1 MRLDFS
7 ILIPYLPLFG
17 QALLVTLKLT
27 FASLLL
33 GILLSIPLSLLKIM
47 PMRPLQWLAAFYTS
61 VFRGVPLMVQI
72 FMMYFGIPL
81 VTSLRFTAFQAGTLI
96 FAMNSAAYLSESLRG
111 GILAIEKGQYEASA
125 ALAIRYPGMMKDII
139 FPQAIKSVMPSIVNE
154 FISLLKNTTLIASI
168 GLVDILRVG
177 QSVQTATYR
186 AFEPF
191 FFISVFYY
199 VLVMLLSSLG
209 KMLERR
215 VNKSDRNQGAL

>member
-1 MRLDFS
+1 MQFKFD
-7 ILIPYLPLFG
+7 ILIPYLPQFG
-17 QALLVTLKLT
+17 SALLVTLQVT
-27 FASLLL
+27 ISALLL
-33 GILLSIPLSLLKIM
+33 GIVLAIPLSLFKIL
-47 PMRPLQWLAAFYTS
+47 PVKPLNWLAAFYTS
-61 VFRGVPLMVQI
+61 IFRGVPLMVQV

-81 VTSLRFTAFQAGTLI
+81 VTGLRFNAFQAGTLI

-111 GILAIEKGQYEASA
+111 GIRGIDRGQFEAA
-125 ALAIRYPGMMKDII
+125 TALGVRYPGMMKDII
-139 FPQAIKSVMPSIVNE
+139 FPQAIKSVMPGIVNE

-199 VLVMLLSSLG
+199 VLVMLLSLLG
-209 KMLERR
+209 KLLERQ
-215 VNKSDRNQGAL
+215 VNKSDRH

>member
-1 MRLDFS
+1 MQFKFD
-7 ILIPYLPLFG
+7 ILIPYLPQFG
-17 QALLVTLKLT
+17 SALLVTLQVT
-27 FASLLL
+27 ISALLL
-33 GILLSIPLSLLKIM
+33 GIVLAIPLSLFKIL
-47 PMRPLQWLAAFYTS
+47 PVKPLNWLAAFYTS
-61 VFRGVPLMVQI
+61 IFRGVPLMVQV

-81 VTSLRFTAFQAGTLI
+81 VTGLRFNAFQAGTLI

-111 GILAIEKGQYEASA
+111 GIRGIDRGQFEAA
-125 ALAIRYPGMMKDII
+125 TALGVRYPGMMKDII

-199 VLVMLLSSLG
+199 VLVMLLSLLG
-209 KMLERR
+209 KLLERQ
-215 VNKSDRNQGAL
+215 VNKSDRH

>member
-1 MRLDFS
+1 MQFDFS
-7 ILIPYLPLFG
+7 ILLPYLPQFG
-17 QALLVTLKLT
+17 SALLVTLQVT
-27 FASLLL
+27 VSALLL
-33 GILLSIPLSLLKIM
+33 GILFAIPLSLLKIL
-47 PMRPLQWLAAFYTS
+47 PIKPLNWLAALYTS
-61 VFRGVPLMVQI
+61 IFRGVPLMVQV

-81 VTSLRFTAFQAGTLI
+81 VTGLRFNAFQAGTLI

-111 GILAIEKGQYEASA
+111 GIKAIDRGQFEASM
-125 ALAIRYPGMMKDII
+125 ALGVRYPGMMKDII

-199 VLVMLLSSLG
+199 VLVMLLSLLG
-209 KMLERR
+209 KLLERQ
-215 VNKSDRNQGAL
+215 VNKSDRH

>member
-7 ILIPYLPLFG
+7 ILIPYLPQFG
-17 QALLVTLKLT
+17 QALLVTLQVT
-27 FASLLL
+27 VCALLL
-33 GILLSIPLSLLKIM
+33 GIVFAIPLSLFKIM
-47 PMRPLQWLAAFYTS
+47 PIKPLQWLAALYTS
-61 VFRGVPLMVQI
+61 IFRGVPLMVQV

-81 VTSLRFTAFQAGTLI
+81 VTGLRFTAFQAGTLI

-111 GILAIEKGQYEASA
+111 GVRAIDKGQYEAST

-139 FPQAIKSVMPSIVNE
+139 FPQAIKSIMPSIVNE

-177 QSVQTATYR
+177 QSIQTATYR

-199 VLVMLLSSLG
+199 ILVMLLSMLG
-209 KMLERR
+209 KVVERR
-215 VNKSDRNQGAL
+215 VNKSDRN

>member
-7 ILIPYLPLFG
+7 ILTPYLPQFAG
-17 QALLVTLKLT
+17 ALLVTLKVT
-27 FASLLL
+27 VSALLL
-33 GILLSIPLSLLKIM
+33 GILLAIPLSLFKIL
-47 PMRPLQWLAAFYTS
+47 PVRPLNWLAAFYTS
-61 VFRGVPLMVQI
+61 IFRGVPLMVQV

-81 VTSLRFTAFQAGTLI
+81 VTGVRFNAFQAGTLI

-111 GILAIEKGQYEASA
+111 GIRAIDRGQFEASM
-125 ALAIRYPGMMKDII
+125 ALGVRYGAMMKDII
-139 FPQAIKSVMPSIVNE
+139 FPQAIKSVMPSLVNE

-199 VLVMLLSSLG
+199 ALVMLLSALG
-209 KMLERR
+209 KLLERQ
-215 VNKSDRNQGAL
+215 VNKSDRH